1 MAGIPA
7 LPVPPSVARTA
18 LIGLR
23 GSLGLGWLAPQKM
36 AKVFGLDA
44 IDGTSEYLL
53 RLFAV
58 RDAGLAALL
67 ATSSSE
73 QRALHIKVGI
83 AVDSLDTVAGAIA
96 LVTRKVPARAALL
109 ATLTAALA
117 AGLGASALAGE
128 SPAAVGSA

>member
-7 LPVPPSVARTA
+7 LPVPPSLARTA

-23 GSLGLGWLAPQKM
+23 GSLGAGWFAPQKM
-36 AKVFGLDA
+36 AKVFGLDE

-58 RDAGLAALL
+58 RDTALAALL

-83 AVDSLDTVAGAIA
+83 AVDSIDTVAGAIA

-109 ATLTAALA
+109 ATLTAAA
-117 AGLGASALAGE
+117 AAALGASALAGE
-128 SPAAVGSA
+128 AAA